1 MNEVSGEAVYVDLRQ
16 HNFDDRITAFFDIIA
31 DILPII
37 TLIITSI
44 RLNQLQLK
52 MNFNSIEI

>member
-16 HNFDDRITAFFDIIA
+16 HNFHDRITAFFDIIA

-52 MNFNSIEI
+52 MNFNLIEI

>member
-16 HNFDDRITAFFDIIA
+16 HNFDDRIIAFFDITA
-31 DILPII
+31 DIRPVI

-44 RLNQLQLK
+44 KLNQVQLK
-52 MNFNSIEI
+52 MNSNLIEI